1 MAAMRA
7 IENGVSI
14 LRPTRQGISVALDQH
29 GRTLASADYF
39 AGDEQTMIAAIP
51 TERVNTWYPMLGDLV
66 GWNSAAGVVML
77 GIVALGR
84 RLRRRSNRAPS
95 R

>member
-1 MAAMRA
+1 
-7 IENGVSI
+7 
-14 LRPTRQGISVALDQH
+14 
-29 GRTLASADYF
+29 
-39 AGDEQTMIAAIP
+39 
-51 TERVNTWYPMLGDLV
+51 MLGDLV